1 MEPAADG
8 SLGVTLD
15 ALESGRL
22 LALLTER
29 QRSMVVAHYFLG
41 LSQQEI
47 ADLLG
52 LRRGTVG
59 ATISQALARM
69 RLAAHA

>member
-1 MEPAADG
+1 
-8 SLGVTLD
+8 
-15 ALESGRL
+15 
-22 LALLTER
+22 
-29 QRSMVVAHYFLG
+29 MVVAHYFLG